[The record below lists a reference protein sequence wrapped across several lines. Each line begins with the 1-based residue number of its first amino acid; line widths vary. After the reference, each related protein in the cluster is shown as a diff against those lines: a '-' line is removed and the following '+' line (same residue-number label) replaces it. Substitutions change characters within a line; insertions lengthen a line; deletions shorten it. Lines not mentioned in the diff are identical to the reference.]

1 MNKKLFLFLAFF
13 VTFISFI
20 FYFSLNYIFF
30 PDEIHI
36 IAGNEEKFQFN
47 IPIKATIVSN
57 DNCTVSINNKKI
69 DDNYDINLSKPFS
82 IQSETEGNMDMHLSV
97 LGIPLKS
104 VTVSVLPDMEVVPCG
119 ITVGVRI
126 NTQGVMVLGLGDVH
140 DETDNIC
147 EPSKNILRVGDVI
160 LKADNTNI
168 QNKEELIKIIEKS
181 ENKEIKLSVKR
192 NDEVKDVFVTA
203 VKSKYDNKN
212 KIGVWVRDSTQGI
225 GTVTYYNPQNNK
237 FGALGHAI
245 VDVDTKKIMDVKNGA
260 IMKSEIVSIKKG
272 EKGKPGE
279 LAGTINSDK
288 IIGNIELNNKFGLYG
303 TLQPQE
309 INNIDKKTIPIALQ
323 NEIKEGPAKIRS
335 NIEGDKVEEFDILI
349 ESINH
354 YNTDNSKSMVIKI
367 TDDRLINKTNGIVQG
382 MSGSPIIQNE
392 KLIGAVTHV
401 FVQEPTRG
409 YGIFIENMLKQ

>member
-13 VTFISFI
+13 ITFISFI

-57 DNCTVSINNKKI
+57 DNCTVSINNKEI

-140 DETDNIC
+140 DETDTVC
-147 EPSKNILRVGDVI
+147 EPSKNILRVGDII
-160 LKADNTNI
+160 LKADNTDI
-168 QNKEELIKIIEKS
+168 QNKEELIRIIEKS

-192 NDEVKDVFVTA
+192 NDEIKDVFVTA

-245 VDVDTKKIMDVKNGA
+245 VDVDTKKIMNVKDGT

-303 TLQPQE
+303 KLQPQE
-309 INNIDKKTIPIALQ
+309 INNIDKKTMPIALQ

-335 NIEGDKVEEFDILI
+335 NIDGDKVEEFDILI

-367 TDDRLINKTNGIVQG
+367 TDDKLINKTNGIVQG